1 MSPRNKVL
9 SPSAKTLS
17 HSDKVFKYL
26 KLICV
31 CVVAVAIVY
40 FAYGTIGSFV
50 LLGRQPEFTLP
61 DGGTTKSLGF
71 MVQGLI
77 YCGLLT
83 SLTIAEV
90 LMIYFMYVRKK
101 KTGVLNG
108 HDRLKNSFRKGEY

>member
-1 MSPRNKVL
+1 MSPQNEIFSRR
-9 SPSAKTLS
+9 
-17 HSDKVFKYL
+17 DKVIKYL
-26 KLICV
+26 KLICA

-50 LLGRQPEFTLP
+50 LLGRQPQFTLP

-83 SLTIAEV
+83 SLIIAEV

-101 KTGVLNG
+101 KTGILNG